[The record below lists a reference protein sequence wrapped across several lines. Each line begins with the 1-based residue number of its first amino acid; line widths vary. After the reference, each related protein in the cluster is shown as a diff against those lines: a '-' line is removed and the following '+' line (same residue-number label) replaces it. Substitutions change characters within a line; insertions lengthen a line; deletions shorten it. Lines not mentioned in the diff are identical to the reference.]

1 MLQFAVEKALTQGN
15 FTILSY
21 NDINS
26 ILFRVTALV
35 WLAIALLCL
44 TISSEE
50 PTFIG
55 LCDKA
60 VIIVLKQLVDRVFT
74 RLNTVPLFPD

>member
-1 MLQFAVEKALTQGN
+1 MLQFDVENALTQGN
-15 FTILSY
+15 FTILGD

-35 WLAIALLCL
+35 WLAIVLLSL
-44 TISSEE
+44 TISSEG
-50 PTFIG
+50 PTFIE

-60 VIIVLKQLVDRVFT
+60 VIT
-74 RLNTVPLFPD
+74 SWNN

>member
-44 TISSEE
+44 TIFSEE

-60 VIIVLKQLVDRVFT
+60 VIT
-74 RLNTVPLFPD
+74 SWNN

>member
-1 MLQFAVEKALTQGN
+1 MLQFAVEKALTHGN

-35 WLAIALLCL
+35 SYCPAMPDNFFRRTNFYWTLRQGRHY
-44 TISSEE
+44 
-50 PTFIG
+50 F
-55 LCDKA
+55 
-60 VIIVLKQLVDRVFT
+60 LKQLVDRVFT

>member
-1 MLQFAVEKALTQGN
+1 MLQFAVENALTQGN

-35 WLAIALLCL
+35 W
-44 TISSEE
+44 
-50 PTFIG
+50 
-55 LCDKA
+55 
-60 VIIVLKQLVDRVFT
+60 
-74 RLNTVPLFPD
+74 